1 MSKNN
6 QDPREK
12 WRLHIESILQK
23 IIEPGTGQGT
33 GQGTLSFEELMA
45 RAPKGTFDYD
55 VPDIVEDPKQ
65 K

>member
-1 MSKNN
+1 MSKND

-12 WRLHIESILQK
+12 WRLHIDSIAQK
-23 IIEPGTGQGT
+23 ILVPSTT
-33 GQGTLSFEELMA
+33 QGTLSFEELIA
-45 RAPKGTFDYD
+45 RAPKGTFDELDYE

>member
-33 GQGTLSFEELMA
+33 LSFEESTA
-45 RAPKGTFDYD
+45 RAPKGTFDELDYE
-55 VPDIVEDPKQ
+55 VPDIVEDPK
-65 K
+65 KK